1 MRYSTNYDIGE
12 RKRGQGINEDSVSV
26 TVFEEGHRDG
36 YRGQDRPADEEADA
50 AAADLNPAA
59 ETDGEDGELG
69 SVDDGEVGASDADDD
84 SGAAGE
90 TDGER
95 DDTGSDAEEEYGD
108 DAATAAQTGL
118 GASGTTDADDTG
130 EDAESDRGRPM
141 NRSAAVFVVADG
153 AGGHDAGDVASYIAT
168 TVVAEELAPMAI
180 RTARSYPNGFD
191 VDVAR
196 GVLPDPPGEGEI
208 RDAVAEAIT
217 AAHREIIRYADETGT
232 QSYTTVVAGIYVD
245 GKLHY
250 GWVGDS
256 RAYVVNGARETISAL
271 TRDHAVVQEWED
283 SGEIDPVEA
292 HVHPNGNEITRALGG
307 SGYEDPERASVDVD
321 TRTVRLYAE
330 DTVVTTSDGLIDA
343 QTDAPQLYEEYVESD
358 GSEEVADRIRERV
371 VTDDDIRDLVLESAS
386 LDAASRDLVT
396 LANDRG
402 GKDNVSVLLFA
413 DDALPETP
421 DDGGI
426 PIRDID
432 PDIDISER
440 DTVIMTDE

>member
-36 YRGQDRPADEEADA
+36 YRGQDRPTGDESAVADADPTAERADDGGDRTAAAEEGERGAGNEGDDSGTAGETAAESDEADPDAEEEHGDDATTA
-50 AAADLNPAA
+50 ARAEPDASGDAD
-59 ETDGEDGELG
+59 
-69 SVDDGEVGASDADDD
+69 SDADDG
-84 SGAAGE
+84 SGG
-90 TDGER
+90 
-95 DDTGSDAEEEYGD
+95 
-108 DAATAAQTGL
+108 
-118 GASGTTDADDTG
+118 
-130 EDAESDRGRPM
+130 GRPM

-196 GVLPDPPGEGEI
+196 GVLPNPPGEGEI
-208 RDAVAEAIT
+208 QDAVADAIT

-256 RAYVVNGARETISAL
+256 RAYVVNEARGTISAL
-271 TRDHAVVQEWED
+271 TRDHAVVQEREE

-330 DTVVTTSDGLIDA
+330 DTVVATSDGLIDA
-343 QTDAPQLYEEYVESD
+343 QTDAPRLYEEYVESD

-371 VTDDDIRDLVLESAS
+371 VTDDDIRDAVLESTS

-402 GKDNVSVLLFA
+402 GKDNVSVILLA
-413 DDALPETP
+413 DDALPKTP
-421 DDGGI
+421 EEGGI
-426 PIRDID
+426 PVRDID
-432 PDIDISER
+432 PDVDISER

>member
-36 YRGQDRPADEEADA
+36 YRGQDRPADDQADA
-50 AAADLNPAA
+50 ASADPATEPA
-59 ETDGEDGELG
+59 DEDGEP
-69 SVDDGEVGASDADDD
+69 GAVDADSDP
-84 SGAAGE
+84 GAAGE
-90 TDGER
+90 TDEESGDVGR
-95 DDTGSDAEEEYGD
+95 DDPGLDAEDEHGD
-108 DAATAAQTGL
+108 DTATASQTEPD
-118 GASGTTDADDTG
+118 ASTDAETG
-130 EDAESDRGRPM
+130 EDADRGRPM
-141 NRSAAVFVVADG
+141 NRSATVFVVADG

-168 TVVAEELAPMAI
+168 TVVAEELAPVAI
-180 RTARSYPNGFD
+180 QTARSYPNGFD

-196 GVLPDPPGEGEI
+196 GVLPDPPGEDEI
-208 RDAVAEAIT
+208 QDAVADAIT

-256 RAYVVNGARETISAL
+256 RAYVVNEARETISAL
-271 TRDHAVVQEWED
+271 TRDHAVVQEWKD

-307 SGYEDPERASVDVD
+307 SGYEDPGRASVDVD

-330 DTVVTTSDGLIDA
+330 DTVVATSDGLIDA
-343 QTDAPQLYEEYVESD
+343 QTDAPQLYDEYVESD
-358 GSEEVADRIRERV
+358 GSEAAADRIRERV
-371 VTDDDIRDLVLESAS
+371 VTDDDIRDVVLDSPS
-386 LDAASRDLVT
+386 LDAASRDLVA
-396 LANDRG
+396 LANERG
-402 GKDNVSVLLFA
+402 GKDNVSVVLLA

-421 DDGGI
+421 DGGGI
-426 PIRDID
+426 PVRDID